1 MKVILLKDVKGTG
14 RVNDI
19 VTVNDGYARNYLI
32 PRGIAQEATTENV
45 NRSIQKRNA
54 QVHRKNMER
63 SEAQEVVERLRDL
76 TVDVEAKAGKDGRLF
91 GSVTASD
98 IAAALKKQHHLEVDK
113 KKIELEAPIKQAGI
127 NTATVRVYAEMS
139 ARIRVNVI
147 AVQ

>member
-14 RVNDI
+14 RANDI
-19 VTVNDGYARNYLI
+19 VNVNDGYARNYLI
-32 PRGIAQEATTENV
+32 PKGIAQEATAENV
-45 NRSIQKRNA
+45 NKSIQKRNA

-63 SEAQEVVERLRDL
+63 SEAMEAVERLRGI

-113 KKIELEAPIKQAGI
+113 KKIDLEAPIKQTGLS
-127 NTATVRVYAEMS
+127 TATVRVYAEMS
-139 ARIRVNVI
+139 AKINVNVI
-147 AVQ
+147 AAQ

>member
-32 PRGIAQEATTENV
+32 PKGIAQEATTENV

-91 GSVTASD
+91 GSVTATD
-98 IAAALKKQHHLEVDK
+98 IAAALKKQHHL
-113 KKIELEAPIKQAGI
+113 
-127 NTATVRVYAEMS
+127 
-139 ARIRVNVI
+139 
-147 AVQ
+147 